1 MRLMPPNPYPLTTA
15 WYQRLYPAGLDA
27 FPTCTASTRLPRSIA
42 ADYPDL
48 PRLPG
53 LMPQWRQALAVPMQQ
68 GGWMPE
74 TTLVLQY
81 LLLRDAYFD
90 DDAAFFAATK
100 QRIKASFAHPAIRPL
115 MALMSPHLLMLGASR
130 RWAAYHL
137 GSALTVTAPAAGRLL
152 ATLTFPPG
160 LYPPLMIEDTKVAI
174 EASIEM
180 TNKRITALSA
190 TLTAPGVCTIEGA
203 WD

>member
-1 MRLMPPNPYPLTTA
+1 MPSTAYPLATA
-15 WYQRLYPAGLDA
+15 WYQSLYPAGLDA
-27 FPTCTASTRLPRSIA
+27 FPSCTASTRLPLSIA

-48 PRLPG
+48 PRLPA
-53 LMPQWRQALAVPMQQ
+53 LLPQWRQALAVPMQE

-74 TTLVLQY
+74 TTLILQY

-90 DDAAFFAATK
+90 SDAAYFEASK
-100 QRIKASFAHPAIRPL
+100 QRMKASFLHPAMRPL
-115 MALMSPHLLMLGASR
+115 MALMSPHLLMLGAGR
-130 RWAAYHL
+130 RWAAYHR
-137 GSALTVTAPAAGRLL
+137 GSTLSIAAPAAGRLRG
-152 ATLTFPPG
+152 TLTFPPG
-160 LYPPLMIEDTKVAI
+160 LYPPLMIGDHKMAI

-180 TNKRITALSA
+180 TNKRATALSA